1 MERTVILTKDLK
13 HYPISRDEFNFAI
26 GNRKWTKKYTEE
38 DKQRIIAI
46 VNSIP
51 KDKLKTKTAKV
62 LTIEE
67 RNKIKTGIRLKGSFA
82 ITKKELEELGY
93 TREEFNEVVKK
104 SLQFTL
110 DEKLVQ
116 YEIIDTIN
124 NHGGQ
129 MSGIKNDIFNTYTI
143 KYTMH
148 GDCCVRDFA
157 FEKKNSNSNRNSQF
171 INVIFRASDNWEKP
185 IILKSS
191 NFFDSE
197 YENIF
202 VEIAT
207 ELLKEK
213 MERLEYV
220 RGLK

>member
-1 MERTVILTKDLK
+1 MERTVILKKDLK

-26 GNRKWTKKYTEE
+26 GNRKWIKKYTEE
-38 DKQRIIAI
+38 DKQRITAI

-51 KDKLKTKTAKV
+51 KEKLKTKTAKV

-67 RNKIKTGIRLKGSFA
+67 RNKIKDGIRLKGSFA
-82 ITKKELEELGY
+82 ITKEELEELGY
-93 TREEFNEVVKK
+93 TREEFNEVIKK
-104 SLQFTL
+104 SLEFTL

-116 YEIIDTIN
+116 YELIDIIN
-124 NHGGQ
+124 NHGGL
-129 MSGIKNDIFNTYTI
+129 MGGIKNDIFKAYTI
-143 KYTMH
+143 KYTLH
-148 GDCCVRDFA
+148 GDCIRDFA
-157 FEKKNSNSNRNSQF
+157 FEKKNSNNNRKGQF
-171 INVIFRASDNWEKP
+171 INVIFRASDNWEIP
-185 IILKSS
+185 LVLKST
-191 NFFDSE
+191 NFIDSE

-220 RGLK
+220 QSLQ

>member
-1 MERTVILTKDLK
+1 MERIVIGKKYLK
-13 HYPISRDEFNFAI
+13 HYPISRDEFNFAV

-51 KDKLKTKTAKV
+51 KDKLKTKTARV
-62 LTIEE
+62 LTTEE
-67 RNKIKTGIRLKGSFA
+67 RNKIKDGLHFRGSFA
-82 ITKKELEELGY
+82 ITKEELEELGY
-93 TREEFNEVVKK
+93 TREEFNEVIKK

-110 DEKLVQ
+110 DEKLIQ
-116 YEIIDTIN
+116 HEIIDIIN

-129 MSGIKNDIFNTYTI
+129 MSGIKNDIFNAYTI

-157 FEKKNSNSNRNSQF
+157 FEKKNSNNNRKGQF

-220 RGLK
+220 QSLK

>member
-1 MERTVILTKDLK
+1 MERIVIGKKDLK
-13 HYPISRDEFNFAI
+13 HYPISRDEFNFAV

-38 DKQRIIAI
+38 DKQRITAI

-51 KDKLKTKTAKV
+51 KDKLKTKTARV

-67 RNKIKTGIRLKGSFA
+67 RNKIKDGLRFRGSFA
-82 ITKKELEELGY
+82 ITKEELEELGY
-93 TREEFNEVVKK
+93 TREEFNEVIKK
-104 SLQFTL
+104 SLEFTL

-116 YEIIDTIN
+116 YELIDIIN
-124 NHGGQ
+124 NHGGL
-129 MSGIKNDIFNTYTI
+129 MSGIKNDIFKAYTV

-148 GDCCVRDFA
+148 GDCIRDFA
-157 FEKKNSNSNRNSQF
+157 FEKKNSNNLNRKGQF
-171 INVIFRASDNWEKP
+171 INVIFKASNNWEIP
-185 IILKSS
+185 VVLKSA

-220 RGLK
+220 RSLK

>member
-1 MERTVILTKDLK
+1 MERIVISKKDLNQ
-13 HYPISRDEFNFAI
+13 YPISLDEFNFAI

-38 DKQRIIAI
+38 DKQRITAI

-62 LTIEE
+62 LTIET
-67 RNKIKTGIRLKGSFA
+67 RNKIKNGIRLRGSFA
-82 ITKKELEELGY
+82 ITKAELEELGY
-93 TREEFNEVVKK
+93 TREEFNEVVKN

-124 NHGGQ
+124 NRGGQ

-157 FEKKNSNSNRNSQF
+157 FEKKNSNRKGQF

-220 RGLK
+220 RSLK

>member
-1 MERTVILTKDLK
+1 MERTVILKKDLK

-26 GNRKWTKKYTEE
+26 GNRKWIKRYTEE
-38 DKQRIIAI
+38 DKQRITAI

-51 KDKLKTKTAKV
+51 KDKLKTKTARV

-67 RNKIKTGIRLKGSFA
+67 RNKIKTGIRFKGSFA
-82 ITKKELEELGY
+82 ITKEELNELGY

-104 SLQFTL
+104 SLKFTL
-110 DEKLVQ
+110 DEKIVQ
-116 YEIIDTIN
+116 CEIIDIIN

-129 MSGIKNDIFNTYTI
+129 MSGIKNDICKAYTV
-143 KYTMH
+143 KYTLH
-148 GDCCVRDFA
+148 GDCIRDFA
-157 FEKKNSNSNRNSQF
+157 FEKKNSNKNKKGQF
-171 INVIFRASDNWEKP
+171 INVIFKESNNWEIP
-185 IILKSS
+185 LVLKSS

-202 VEIAT
+202 IEIAT

-213 MERLEYV
+213 LERLEYV
-220 RGLK
+220 QSLQ